1 MACCLNPLFGLHGER
16 ARGAVSRVTP
26 SCLGLEWVCL
36 WEYITRQPPCFEGC
50 GIRFCCSDSGR
61 RTRLV
66 DSPCFVSRSV
76 QIGYRAGVSASHAF
90 PVSVTGCSQRGIDC
104 KGILAWR
111 YSSWGLL
118 VLLIPFGVL
127 TMGQIRA
134 LRPLLERTIPS
145 SVMSGTTAQEVS
157 GSDQTGRARRRGG
170 MLIPRE

>member
-36 WEYITRQPPCFEGC
+36 WEYITRQPPCLEGC

-61 RTRLV
+61 QTRLV

-76 QIGYRAGVSASHAF
+76 YVGYRAGVRVSHAF
-90 PVSVTGCSQRGIDC
+90 PVSVTGCGQRCVDC

-118 VLLIPFGVL
+118 ILLISFSLL
-127 TMGQIRA
+127 TVQQIRA
-134 LRPLLERTIPS
+134 LRLLLEQTIPS
-145 SVMSGTTAQEVS
+145 SVTSGTTAQEVC
-157 GSDQTGRARRRGG
+157 GSD
-170 MLIPRE
+170 REGEHAEERVC